1 MINRIDFG
9 SMEHPVES
17 SGKVINAG
25 FIPIV
30 MEMKP
35 AQVPL
40 ILISNA
46 MHQVGPRN

>member
-1 MINRIDFG
+1 
-9 SMEHPVES
+9 MEHPVES
-17 SGKVINAG
+17 SGKVINAQS
-25 FIPIV
+25 IPIV